1 MVAFEMYL
9 TKLIYFTSSNSTVLA
24 SSSNAILDSLSKC
37 NKCERSGLNIIK
49 EFHKVVLGLVEE
61 LNELVIT
68 KLSHI
73 IGELTGPVTDALND
87 LGFTFSNFMRE
98 FLQSGLTGFR
108 KKVDYEPVLKQLQK
122 FMNTVALI
130 SETLLNECEL
140 ANREVNEAVTV
151 LTLICA
157 YFTIAVQGINTCV
170 QDVLYEQECTISQT
184 IESCSMS
191 LEYVVM
197 EVTQY
202 VDSVTFPYTESI
214 KALLT
219 NLVNITLFLN
229 TTWKQ
234 YLGIF
239 EGVAVTVGKIMKNLS
254 KSVFSTTSG
263 DSKGLTNILK
273 GIVPPK

>member
-9 TKLIYFTSSNSTVLA
+9 TKLIYFTSSNSTVLT

-37 NKCERSGLNIIK
+37 NKLERSGLNIVK

-68 KLSHI
+68 KLSYI
-73 IGELTGPVTDALND
+73 IGELTGPVNDALND

-108 KKVDYEPVLKQLQK
+108 KEVDYEPVLKQLQK
-122 FMNTVALI
+122 LLNTVALI
-130 SETLLNECEL
+130 AETLLNECEL

-151 LTLICA
+151 LTLICV

-170 QDVLYEQECTISQT
+170 QDVLYEQKCTISQN

-229 TTWKQ
+229 GTWKQ
-234 YLGIF
+234 YLGVF
-239 EGVAVTVGKIMKNLS
+239 EGAAVTVGKIKKNLS
-254 KSVFSTTSG
+254 KSVFRTITG